1 MDELISSGNLR
12 RVRASKMED
21 IRLDDVGL
29 AQAKRGEKYMAISAD
44 TEFQDD
50 FRKVGKDV
58 TAGFEPAGSPS
69 NPTENAS
76 SKNLNVAPKDDD
88 LEDDEDEKDDEDDED
103 KEDKD
108 DDLEDDDED
117 EEEEEDD
124 EEDLEDDDEEE
135 EDDEDEEPLE
145 DDDDEDSDPDE
156 DEDDAVVAQNEVGAA
171 RARRR

>member
-1 MDELISSGNLR
+1 
-12 RVRASKMED
+12 MED
-21 IRLDDVGL
+21 TRLDDAGL
-29 AQAKRGEKYMAISAD
+29 AQAKRGEEYMAKSAD

-50 FRKVGKDV
+50 FHKVGNDV
-58 TAGFEPAGSPS
+58 TAGFEPAGSSS

-88 LEDDEDEKDDEDDED
+88 LEDDEDEKDDEDSDPDE
-103 KEDKD
+103 D
-108 DDLEDDDED
+108 DDLEDDDE
-117 EEEEEDD
+117 EEEDEE

-145 DDDDEDSDPDE
+145 DDDEEDSDPDE